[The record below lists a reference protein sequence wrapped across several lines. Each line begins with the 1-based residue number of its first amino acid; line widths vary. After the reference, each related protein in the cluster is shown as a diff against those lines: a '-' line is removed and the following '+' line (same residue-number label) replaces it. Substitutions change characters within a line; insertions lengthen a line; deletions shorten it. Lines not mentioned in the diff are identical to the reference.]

1 MRKTC
6 VFEKFSRFARF
17 LRFLRC
23 YAFMRGVMLCG
34 LSFADFS
41 ANFCFI
47 GLPIYAVFA
56 AVFVLA
62 SVFKPAAALLDSFV
76 LRIEIIKNAASA
88 KG

>member
-1 MRKTC
+1 MR
-6 VFEKFSRFARF
+6 F
-17 LRFLRC
+17 
-23 YAFMRGVMLCG
+23 
-34 LSFADFS
+34 
-41 ANFCFI
+41 
-47 GLPIYAVFA
+47 YAVFA